1 MEDGNEWIELFDS
14 FEGIMNIILY
24 DQDFSYDTETDSYDS
39 NFEATLELIPN
50 NHINFVFGF

>member
-1 MEDGNEWIELFDS
+1 
-14 FEGIMNIILY
+14 MNIILS